1 MNLEEKTLSSQ
12 ELYKSKSYS
21 FTVDKVQVPDGCERT
36 REVFHH
42 PGAVAVLALNNK
54 NQVAVVRQYR
64 YPVKRVLT
72 EIPAGKT
79 DKDPNETILQAAQRE
94 LREETGCT
102 AEVFEFLGDILTSPG
117 VMTEVIHLFFAK
129 GLKTG
134 SQDLDDTE
142 FLNVVTISEEELEQ
156 MVKTGRFQQSVH
168 VMAWLLAKKQEQEI
182 NGSSQCDE

>member
-21 FTVDKVQVPDGCERT
+21 FTVDKVLVPDGCERT

-42 PGAVAVLALNNK
+42 PGAVAILALNKK

-64 YPVKRVLT
+64 YPIKRVLT

-129 GLKTG
+129 GLKIG
-134 SQDLDDTE
+134 RQDLDDDE
-142 FLNVVTISEEELEQ
+142 FLEDGWMDIDELKAGIASGEIQDAKTIIAVNFASL
-156 MVKTGRFQQSVH
+156 KG
-168 VMAWLLAKKQEQEI
+168 LI
-182 NGSSQCDE
+182 

>member
-12 ELYKSKSYS
+12 ELYRSKSYS
-21 FTVDKVQVPDGCERT
+21 FTVDKVQVPDGCERV

-42 PGAVAVLALNNK
+42 PGAVAVLAVNNK
-54 NQVAVVRQYR
+54 GQAAIVRQYR
-64 YPVKRVLT
+64 YPVKQVLT

-102 AEVFEFLGDILTSPG
+102 AEVFVHLGDILTSPG

-134 SQDLDDTE
+134 RQDLDEDE
-142 FLNVVTISEEELEQ
+142 FLEDGWMDIEELRSGIASGEIQ
-156 MVKTGRFQQSVH
+156 DAKTIIAVH
-168 VMAWLLAKKQEQEI
+168 LATLKGLI
-182 NGSSQCDE
+182 

>member
-21 FTVDKVQVPDGCERT
+21 FTVDKVLVPDGHERV

-42 PGAVAVLALNNK
+42 PGAVAVLAMNNK
-54 NQVAVVRQYR
+54 KQVAVVRQYR

-79 DKDPNETILQAAQRE
+79 DKDPNETVLQAAQRE

-102 AEVFEFLGDILTSPG
+102 AEVFEFLGDILTCPG

-129 GLKTG
+129 GLKAG
-134 SQDLDDTE
+134 SQDLDEDE
-142 FLNVVTISEEELEQ
+142 FLEDGWMDIDALRAGIASGEIQDAKTIIA
-156 MVKTGRFQQSVH
+156 VN
-168 VMAWLLAKKQEQEI
+168 LATLKGLI
-182 NGSSQCDE
+182 

>member
-1 MNLEEKTLSSQ
+1 M
-12 ELYKSKSYS
+12 
-21 FTVDKVQVPDGCERT
+21 
-36 REVFHH
+36 
-42 PGAVAVLALNNK
+42 NNK

-134 SQDLDDTE
+134 SQDLDDDE
-142 FLNVVTISEEELEQ
+142 FLEDGWMDIEDLRAGIASGEIQDAKTIIAVNFATL
-156 MVKTGRFQQSVH
+156 KG
-168 VMAWLLAKKQEQEI
+168 LI
-182 NGSSQCDE
+182 

>member
-21 FTVDKVQVPDGCERT
+21 FTVDKVQVPDGCERI

-42 PGAVAVLALNNK
+42 PGAVAVLAINNK
-54 NQVAVVRQYR
+54 HQAAIVRQYR
-64 YPVKRVLT
+64 YPVKQVLT

-79 DKDPNETILQAAQRE
+79 DKDPNET
-94 LREETGCT
+94 
-102 AEVFEFLGDILTSPG
+102 AEVFEHLGDILTSPG

-134 SQDLDDTE
+134 RQDLDEDE
-142 FLNVVTISEEELEQ
+142 FLEDGWMDIEELRAGIASGEIQ
-156 MVKTGRFQQSVH
+156 DAKTIIAVH
-168 VMAWLLAKKQEQEI
+168 LATLKGLI
-182 NGSSQCDE
+182 